1 MIFFSVI
8 QGLVYVL
15 VYGIVFYPF
24 FACLTTKYKL
34 IGSLMGFVYVAIRYE
49 ANMILWLRNGS
60 ALNTVTVTIDP
71 KKTWFSF
78 IELEEKATKWRE
90 PSRVVA
96 SCMTSILDVLHHWL

>member
-1 MIFFSVI
+1 MKNKKNTGILGLIDDDLFFSVI

-34 IGSLMGFVYVAIRYE
+34 IGSLIGFVYVAIRYE
-49 ANMILWLRNGS
+49 AIMILWLRNGS

-71 KKTWFSF
+71 QKKTKKN
-78 IELEEKATKWRE
+78 EQTKKTN
-90 PSRVVA
+90 
-96 SCMTSILDVLHHWL
+96 MVLVY